1 MSVTPDGINNR
12 KFLNAASRVL
22 VVGIFT
28 ASLFAFCWVALGVLP
43 YIDSQA
49 INSLGGLRWG
59 PLIGAI
65 TLQLLMLFVLMFLWE
80 RLLAKLWRSGSSPEM
95 PSRSSLYTA
104 YSRSWLTRY
113 IPGHIWSVGGRAL
126 LVNKLGV
133 PIRFVT
139 RSMAVE
145 VLFTYTLAAIIGG
158 ALLVAAGINLL
169 AGGVL
174 LIFGLG
180 VFTAVLFASRM
191 LLNQGIPVQ
200 PVAFQKVRSLIFGDF
215 RFAPGDIA
223 WGILA
228 YGVYACG
235 QLGVVVLIT
244 ASLVDLNAYQAAVIA
259 GAWGISLTA
268 GWISFLAPVGL
279 GVRDGL
285 AFALFSQ
292 VLDPP
297 AGALIVVGSRV
308 TTLAIDLFFVGAV
321 ELLALS
327 LNPSRPGLAAA
338 AGQK

>member
-1 MSVTPDGINNR
+1 MNNR
-12 KFLNAASRVL
+12 KFLDVASRVL
-22 VVGIFT
+22 MLGILT
-28 ASLFAFCWVALGVLP
+28 ASLVAFGWVALGVLP
-43 YIDSQA
+43 S

-59 PLIGAI
+59 PLVGAI

-80 RLLAKLWRSGSSPEM
+80 RLLAMLWRSGSSPEM
-95 PSRSSLYTA
+95 PPRSSLYTA

-113 IPGHIWSVGGRAL
+113 IPGHIWSLGGRAL

-145 VLFTYTLAAIIGG
+145 VLFTYTLVAIIGG
-158 ALLVAAGINLL
+158 ALLVAEGFNVP

-174 LIFGLG
+174 LVLGFG
-180 VFTAVLFASRM
+180 VFTSVLFASQK
-191 LLNQGIPVQ
+191 LLNRGIPVQ
-200 PVAFQKVRSLIFGDF
+200 PAALQKARSLIFGDL
-215 RFAPGDIA
+215 RFAPSDIA

-228 YGVYACG
+228 YGVYASG
-235 QLGVVVLIT
+235 QLGVVVLIA
-244 ASLVDLNAYQAAVIA
+244 ASLVDLNASLAAVIA

-268 GWISFLAPVGL
+268 GWILFLAPVGL

-292 VLDPP
+292 VLDAPV
-297 AGALIVVGSRV
+297 AALIVAGSRV

-327 LNPSRPGLAAA
+327 LNPGRPGLAGA